1 MRIDEDK
8 VADLLRRLDDEPTR
22 PPRVDLAGAIGEA
35 RRRRRN
41 RRATAAGAA
50 ALGVLAVAVLPV
62 ALNGVDRAAPA
73 PATSTGPST
82 PSPKPRPSGPWQ
94 GVCTAAL
101 LPGSEEAAGSEV
113 TAGDPDGRWLVGR
126 LTMHDF
132 RDYRLL
138 IWEGNRVREIA
149 IPGEDQ
155 QLRDVNRA
163 GLAVGATGR
172 SLKLSQPW
180 AVRDGEAIRLPGVSS
195 GSAAAVNDAGRI
207 VGFRNE
213 EDGREVWT
221 QQRPVIWDSPEAPA
235 VDLPLPGPGW
245 AGSAIDIDED
255 GTILARMADMTDAA
269 DGRQPQRAVI
279 WRPGATRPEVL
290 PLPQLPGGT
299 TVDFMPLSLAG
310 GWVTGMAYR
319 EKQPGK
325 PGSARQEY
333 LARIDLRTGKA
344 DLLPAVVLAGTGNAR
359 GWQAGTISGT
369 GNGTAVVTDT
379 KLVRLPGLDGTTAS
393 GDGWVKSLSDDGRVL
408 GGQLFQNERG
418 HAVRWTCR

>member
-1 MRIDEDK
+1 
-8 VADLLRRLDDEPTR
+8 
-22 PPRVDLAGAIGEA
+22 
-35 RRRRRN
+35 
-41 RRATAAGAA
+41 
-50 ALGVLAVAVLPV
+50 
-62 ALNGVDRAAPA
+62 
-73 PATSTGPST
+73 
-82 PSPKPRPSGPWQ
+82 
-94 GVCTAAL
+94 
-101 LPGSEEAAGSEV
+101 
-113 TAGDPDGRWLVGR
+113 
-126 LTMHDF
+126 MHDF